1 LGFKR
6 MAILSYLPLIVLGGA
21 LGLELITPTH
31 EGHMRVAVIVLVAS
45 GICLMLARL
54 LIWDRPLVRRLRK
67 LQALLPGLTWGQS
80 GADSQ
85 IADQVLRQ
93 AFLLRDTVRD
103 LYRITARLVTAEH
116 LAKRLQADLEAD
128 QVAGDLASP
137 DRPRGQEPEPGTI
150 PYPGVPLGKVIDD
163 MAKTMHEVTELLR
176 SADEDAKELATFA
189 EETAYSISRLDRFLQ
204 EMADRGRELE
214 TSTDAA
220 NRVALDGT
228 KVVEEVAKENEAIIT
243 AVKEAATAVEGLGR
257 WSREVGKILE
267 VIRDIADETNLLSLN
282 AAIIAA
288 QSGEHGKAF
297 GVVAEEIRGLAE
309 RTSSSTQEISDLVKT
324 LQKNVADVVESM
336 NKSLHRVE
344 RGSILTRNAGS
355 VLEKVFESFE
365 SSRNLAKQIADSTL
379 EYKME
384 SSHVVR
390 SIRKVADIARHLESE
405 KFSKWTSASESVAV
419 ARAVATVAAA
429 VGSQTGSAGNEAPE
443 RASRRGLSAVEPA
456 SHRSPGGAGR
466 DVAGMAFTLRQ
477 LVSDLVEQV
486 HLVTQEARSACQ
498 KLPLMHEEIGKRCW
512 EIIDCPEEQR
522 LKCPAYEARDRRC
535 FIIGTGCASVQEGQP
550 GRRCYSCP
558 VFEVIIES
566 LEQTTSELER

>member
-1 LGFKR
+1 MGFKR
-6 MAILSYLPLIVLGGA
+6 MAIVSYLPLIVLGGA

-31 EGHMRVAVIVLVAS
+31 GGHMRVVVIVLVAS

-54 LIWDRPLVRRLRK
+54 LMWDRPLVRRLRK
-67 LQALLPGLTWGQS
+67 LQAVLPGLTWGQS
-80 GADSQ
+80 GAGSQ
-85 IADQVLRQ
+85 IADHVLRQ
-93 AFLLRDTVRD
+93 ASLLRDTVRG
-103 LYRITARLVTAEH
+103 LYRITARLVTAER

-128 QVAGDLASP
+128 QVAGDLISP
-137 DRPRGQEPEPGTI
+137 DRPRKQGPEPGTI

-176 SADEDAKELATFA
+176 SADEDARELATFA

-344 RGSILTRNAGS
+344 RGGILTRNAGS

-429 VGSQTGSAGNEAPE
+429 VGSQTGSADEAPE
-443 RASRRGLSAVEPA
+443 RASGRGLSAVEPA

-466 DVAGMAFTLRQ
+466 DVAGMAFTVRQ
-477 LVSDLVEQV
+477 LASDLIEQV
-486 HLVTQEARSACQ
+486 CLVAQEARSACQ
-498 KLPLMHEEIGKRCW
+498 KLPLTHEEIGKRCW